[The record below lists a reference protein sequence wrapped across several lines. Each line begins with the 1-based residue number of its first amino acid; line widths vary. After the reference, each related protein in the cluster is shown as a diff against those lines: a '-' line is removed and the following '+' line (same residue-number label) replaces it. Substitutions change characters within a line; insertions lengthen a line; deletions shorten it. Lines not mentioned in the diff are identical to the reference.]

1 MKPGWWFMLVFILI
15 CIMTILFLL
24 ICLHGFQSAL
34 KQRRSLKATLAAIR
48 EDGALV
54 LPRRQPR
61 VINFPSQHDG
71 ARKKPKTFVESRRS
85 TR

>member
-1 MKPGWWFMLVFILI
+1 MLVFALI

-24 ICLHGFQSAL
+24 ICLQGFQSAL
-34 KQRRSLKATLAAIR
+34 KQRRSLKATLVAIR

-61 VINFPSQHDG
+61 VISFPAQLDG
-71 ARKKPKTFVESRRS
+71 AREKPKTFVESRRS
-85 TR
+85 RR